1 MGSTSSLGFF
11 FAEGKP
17 AGFKFKSYNWCH
29 IIEIAIALPQQML
42 WAPSVWRSLCSL
54 HTWRLI
60 AIAEQCAACLSC
72 LQQESIHYNAAPGW
86 TFVCVLVYF
95 GGDASCGS
103 PLPPENAPDQKDE
116 YELLC
121 LDGSRQPVDNYKTCN
136 WARVAA
142 HAVVARDDSKAEDIW
157 SFLSK
162 AQVSSS
168 SAILPL
174 PPLLCPVWFCLLF
187 PTFQLLW
194 NATGSFFF
202 SPVRLTLA
210 WTPRVTSTSLGHLE
224 RRTQSSKTC
233 FSKTLL

>member
-1 MGSTSSLGFF
+1 MQLVSLAFSKNQF
-11 FAEGKP
+11 
-17 AGFKFKSYNWCH
+17 
-29 IIEIAIALPQQML
+29 ITMLPQAGL
-42 WAPSVWRSLCSL
+42 LCVYL
-54 HTWRLI
+54 CI
-60 AIAEQCAACLSC
+60 
-72 LQQESIHYNAAPGW
+72 
-86 TFVCVLVYF
+86 LVEMQVV
-95 GGDASCGS
+95 GS

-174 PPLLCPVWFCLLF
+174 PPPPLPCVVLLALSHFPTSLECYWLILFLPCQTDFGVDTKSNFHLFGPPGKKDPVFKDLLF
-187 PTFQLLW
+187 KDSAVMLKRVPSLMDSQLYLGFEYYSAIQSMRKGGNGLFW
-194 NATGSFFF
+194 VWRVF
-202 SPVRLTLA
+202 SIKYFL
-210 WTPRVTSTSLGHLE
+210 
-224 RRTQSSKTC
+224 
-233 FSKTLL
+233 